1 MHAAFWVVA
10 SDPSSDA
17 SWLVVLGVLGV
28 VLGVYLFFQGF
39 RMLRYKR
46 LILNTPFS
54 KIRSA
59 SMGLVEVSGM
69 PTGPKTINSAITGS
83 PCYYYRARAW
93 QWVVSEKGGGSWKQ
107 AVDESICVPFFLDDS
122 TGKVLVNAQGAT
134 MDVHRSFYD
143 EVYTMSALGQ
153 NSLVP
158 ESIRK
163 FVAIRGLVAGEKVRL
178 EEHIIKPG
186 FPLFVFGTLGE
197 NRFLSPWTAQPHVG
211 GKKVSFSLSF
221 GNSPWLSFSIGADAS
236 GGVAKMLGN
245 MLENTS
251 GSNTRTYTYA
261 SSDGGELPPSVVA
274 TLKQTGVNLPFPLQ
288 PPSAKATLLGGARS
302 VVVQTVAPP
311 QLQNDAASSD
321 AVAIAEDQNHP
332 AQSDAVNDVL
342 HASAAISKGE
352 RGEPFTISSQSQR
365 EVVQSL
371 GWRAVGYIWGGPV
384 FALICFY
391 FLMVYWGLM

>member
-1 MHAAFWVVA
+1 MNAAMVLTA
-10 SDPSSDA
+10 SDPSSDS
-17 SWLVVLGVLGV
+17 SWLFVLGVLGV
-28 VLGVYLFFQGF
+28 VLGVYFFFQGF
-39 RMLRYKR
+39 RMLQYKR

-93 QWVVSEKGGGSWKQ
+93 QWVVSDKGSGSWKQ
-107 AVDESICVPFFLDDS
+107 AVDESVCVPFFLDDS

-197 NRFLSPWTAQPHVG
+197 NRFSSPWTAQPHVG
-211 GKKVSFSLSF
+211 GRKVSFSLSF
-221 GNSPWLSFSIGADAS
+221 GNSPGLSFSTGADPS

-245 MLENTS
+245 MLES
-251 GSNTRTYTYA
+251 SSTRTYTYA
-261 SSDGGELPPSVVA
+261 SSDGGELPPEVVA
-274 TLKQTGVNLPFPLQ
+274 TLKQAGVNLPFPLQ

-302 VVVQTVAPP
+302 VVVQTAGPSQVE
-311 QLQNDAASSD
+311 NDAAPSATQAVAGDVAHDTPSD
-321 AVAIAEDQNHP
+321 AV
-332 AQSDAVNDVL
+332 SDVL

-352 RGEPFTISSQSQR
+352 RGEPFTISSHSQR

-371 GWRAVGYIWGGPV
+371 GWKAIGYIWCGPV